1 VSLPISK
8 SAAKTASLPI
18 QKSVVKTASLPI
30 SGSKKL
36 RRCRF
41 RKSTAKTVWLPI
53 QEISSATANSEIGSA
68 TANSEIGSE
77 NCVAVDSG
85 NRQRKLLT
93 DGGVINSIY
102 IYILLGVYILPPL
115 T

>member
-41 RKSTAKTVWLPI
+41 RKSTAKTVSLPI
-53 QEISSATANSEIGSA
+53 QEISSA

-102 IYILLGVYILPPL
+102 IYIYIYILLGVYILPPL